1 MLYAILC
8 YNSEDVVG
16 AWSPAEDAAVMAR
29 LGAVEAGLAVAER
42 MGAAA
47 RLLPTTAAVTLR
59 KGREL
64 MVIDGPFAETKEQ
77 LLGFYV
83 VDCADLEAAIAVARD
98 LAVANPDRGAYEI
111 RPLAVYRPGCL
122 AGAPRQ
128 VRGRKAHVR
137 GAGA

>member
-8 YNSEDVVG
+8 YNFEDVVG

-29 LGAVEAGLAVAER
+29 LGAVEAGLAAAER

-111 RPLAVYRPGCL
+111 RPLAVYRPGSL
-122 AGAPRQ
+122 AGAPSQ
-128 VRGRKAHVR
+128 VRGRQAHVR